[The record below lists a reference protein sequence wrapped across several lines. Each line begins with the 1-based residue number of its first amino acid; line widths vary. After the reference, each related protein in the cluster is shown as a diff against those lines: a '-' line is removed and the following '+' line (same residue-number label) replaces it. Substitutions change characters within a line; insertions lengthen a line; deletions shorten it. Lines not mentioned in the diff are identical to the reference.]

1 MQKTVFRIAICRLS
15 QFIRSLGVLAFVVIG
30 PRRGMSAVR
39 KLTMNNEK
47 LNLRVG
53 FHRKHSVPEGGELC
67 LTACVAKRNLRYP
80 MAVNIVLEEGEQHL
94 GLCGL
99 EVLRL
104 YGMTVKPHNLT
115 TVKPHNRKRCSP
127 SSRTGGL
134 VSTCRKFRSLR
145 SLHMRLSIV
154 RPLWGRENTT
164 KSRHTV

>member
-1 MQKTVFRIAICRLS
+1 MQGDLRHIGG
-15 QFIRSLGVLAFVVIG
+15 IRSSGVLAFVVIG

-80 MAVNIVLEEGEQHL
+80 MAINIVLEEGEQHL

-127 SSRTGGL
+127 SSRTGWL
-134 VSTCRKFRSLR
+134 VLTCRKFRSLR
-145 SLHMRLSIV
+145 SLHMRLSII
-154 RPLWGRENTT
+154 RPLRGHGSEV
-164 KSRHTV
+164 K

>member
-1 MQKTVFRIAICRLS
+1 M
-15 QFIRSLGVLAFVVIG
+15 
-30 PRRGMSAVR
+30 R

-80 MAVNIVLEEGEQHL
+80 MAINIVLEEGELHF
-94 GLCGL
+94 GLWGI

-127 SSRTGGL
+127 PSGTGGL
-134 VSTCRKFRSLR
+134 VLNYRKFRFATHAVKHSSPPSGTRVNLKY
-145 SLHMRLSIV
+145 LQYGLLFHC
-154 RPLWGRENTT
+154 
-164 KSRHTV
+164 

>member
-1 MQKTVFRIAICRLS
+1 M
-15 QFIRSLGVLAFVVIG
+15 
-30 PRRGMSAVR
+30 R

-80 MAVNIVLEEGEQHL
+80 MAINIVLEEGELHF
-94 GLCGL
+94 GLWGI

-127 SSRTGGL
+127 PFGDGRVSFELPQVPFPSVTPHAVKHSSPPSGTRVNLKYLQYGL
-134 VSTCRKFRSLR
+134 LFHC
-145 SLHMRLSIV
+145 
-154 RPLWGRENTT
+154 
-164 KSRHTV
+164 